1 MNKIYAR
8 ACGLTILLI
17 MPWLAYAAGLGKLT
31 LGSSLG
37 QPLKAEVELVSVIA
51 EEISSLT
58 ARVASPE
65 AFRQARLI
73 YAPYHSSLLVS
84 VEKRLNGQPY
94 IQITSPQSIN
104 EPFVNLLIELNGLS
118 GRLLREYTVL
128 LDPVETHIVESAV
141 PVAQQAS
148 DSLQITPGAREAV
161 PSQSS
166 AIQRSAANG
175 ASSHRQEIG
184 TYGPVVQGDTL
195 TKIAR
200 QVSPEGVDFN
210 RMLAA
215 LYRANQ
221 NAFFEKNMNLLKVGV
236 VLRVPDQNE
245 ISAISQREA
254 NREIEGQTANW
265 HAYRERMADAAMGF
279 SPTTELKLSVGGR
292 ISTTIK
298 EEDPVIRNAPSEEV
312 LTLSKG
318 ELPESLQASE
328 NFDREKTSTT
338 QDYLRMMEEDTIAKD
353 RALKEANER
362 VALLEQNIE
371 RLQRL
376 IEIKAKATGLTDD
389 QIRAGQSLAQVDSA
403 LPPASAS
410 DEIEVASLDL
420 IDLAV
425 THERNQTEYAGMI
438 TSVQS
443 VIPEQ
448 AVNQEAQLPDSSEPI
463 EKSTLPDQTN
473 SFVTA
478 NLELGGAALAVLLTG
493 WLGISLLRRRR
504 RRSDDIYDVFDYPE
518 ETQKSNINASGMTEL
533 APSGTMTQKSDDA
546 QTKKKESVLG
556 FSEDS
561 KFFKSEESKGNL
573 SESASGFFFGK
584 NINENLVADRNVDS
598 DSHHAKIK
606 SDHSIDVVVKPEHEI
621 KFDIKN
627 PSNHYSA
634 VSTNRA
640 QKADEP
646 EMSVTKNK
654 AVPDLEFTLNLETEQ
669 TEKQNTSP
677 DEKGAPF
684 SFDFSD
690 DVKVSSDSATTL
702 DKEVKP
708 LSLQDDDQPAPQ
720 FNLGD
725 IKLDLDDEFDKTSKA
740 VAHAEDAS
748 TPWNEVAVKIDL
760 AKAYLEMNDKEGARE
775 ILEEVMLEGNEGQQA
790 IAKAM
795 LEGLV

>member
-1 MNKIYAR
+1 MNKIYVR
-8 ACGLTILLI
+8 ACGLTILLM

-128 LDPVETHIVESAV
+128 LDPVEAHIVESAV
-141 PVAQQAS
+141 PVVQQAS
-148 DSLQITPGAREAV
+148 DSLQITPEAREAI
-161 PSQSS
+161 PSKSS

-215 LYRANQ
+215 LYQANQ

-254 NREIEGQTANW
+254 NREIEGQIANW
-265 HAYRERMADAAMGF
+265 DAYRERMADAAMGF
-279 SPTTELKLSVGGR
+279 SPTTKLKPFAGGR

-371 RLQRL
+371 RLQHL
-376 IEIKAKATGLTDD
+376 IEIKATGLTDA

-425 THERNQTEYAGMI
+425 THERNQTEYAEVI

-463 EKSTLPDQTN
+463 ESTLPDHTN

-504 RRSDDIYDVFDYPE
+504 KRSDDIYDVFDYPE
-518 ETQKSNINASGMTEL
+518 ETQKSNISASGMTEL
-533 APSGTMTQKSDDA
+533 APTETMTQKSDDA
-546 QTKKKESVLG
+546 QTKKKELVLG

-584 NINENLVADRNVDS
+584 NINESLVADRNVDS

-606 SDHSIDVVVKPEHEI
+606 SDHSMDAIVKPEHEI

-627 PSNHYSA
+627 PSNHYLA

-654 AVPDLEFTLNLETEQ
+654 AVPDLEFTLNLETER
-669 TEKQNTSP
+669 TEKQNTSS

-708 LSLQDDDQPAPQ
+708 LSLRDDDQPAPQ

-795 LEGLV
+795 LKGLV